1 MCKMV
6 CDSCCVVVTFGAD
19 EPMAH
24 SFLSAVMSLGTA
36 HDLPP
41 IVEIFHMMC
50 VILGAM
56 GSSCSPC
63 RVMISIHCSGGAAVF
78 MIALCPSKRMM
89 PSVMLYGSSPSASM
103 SLK

>member
-36 HDLPP
+36 HALPP
-41 IVEIFHMMC
+41 IVEIFHMM
-50 VILGAM
+50 
-56 GSSCSPC
+56 
-63 RVMISIHCSGGAAVF
+63 
-78 MIALCPSKRMM
+78 
-89 PSVMLYGSSPSASM
+89 
-103 SLK
+103 